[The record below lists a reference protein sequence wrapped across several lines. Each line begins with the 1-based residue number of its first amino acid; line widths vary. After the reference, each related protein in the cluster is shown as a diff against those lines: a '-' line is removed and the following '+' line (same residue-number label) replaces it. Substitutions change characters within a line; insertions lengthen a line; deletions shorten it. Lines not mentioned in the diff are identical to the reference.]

1 MKDNHKRDWWPG
13 FRVAMW
19 KGKDLKRDPGREELA
34 LLLDDSDRKEFA
46 KEIANELNDVQK
58 RLTEQA

>member
-1 MKDNHKRDWWPG
+1 MALVSR
-13 FRVAMW
+13 RYVE
-19 KGKDLKRDPGREELA
+19 GKDLKRDPGREELA

-46 KEIANELNDVQK
+46 EQIANELNDVQK